1 MEAVLLQA
9 IITAL
14 VTGTVSGLVTYGVMK
29 TELKYLRR
37 DVDHAHARITKLAEV
52 VAKHHV

>member
-1 MEAVLLQA
+1 VEAVLLQA

-37 DVDHAHARITKLAEV
+37 DVDLAHTRITELAKSF
-52 VAKHHV
+52 AKHHV